1 MNECE
6 KCYKLSRCYEQRGRC
21 SEYRNIE
28 DIRAEIEAVMQSY
41 KLAGDNNSRDE
52 GISGDK
58 AGHQKGTE
66 RLLLETEVQKD
77 TEKEEA

>member
-1 MNECE
+1 MCD
-6 KCYKLSRCYEQRGRC
+6 KCYKFGRCFEQRGIC
-21 SEYRNIE
+21 TEYRNIE
-28 DIRAEIEAVMQSY
+28 DIRAEIEAVMQSA
-41 KLAGDNNSRDE
+41 KITGDEDSEDG

-77 TEKEEA
+77 TEKEEP

>member
-28 DIRAEIEAVMQSY
+28 DIRAEIEAVMRAY
-41 KLAGDNNSRDE
+41 KVAASAEAGNEECKGEQEVQGNS
-52 GISGDK
+52 
-58 AGHQKGTE
+58 HHVKG
-66 RLLLETEVQKD
+66 LLLSCEDAEH
-77 TEKEEA
+77 